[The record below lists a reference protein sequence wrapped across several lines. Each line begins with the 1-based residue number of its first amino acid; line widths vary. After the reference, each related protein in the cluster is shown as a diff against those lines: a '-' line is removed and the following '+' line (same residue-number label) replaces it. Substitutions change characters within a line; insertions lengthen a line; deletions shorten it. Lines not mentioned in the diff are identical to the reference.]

1 MAFSGFDSASWAS
14 AATGLFCTQGQ
25 FARDFFLQKNL
36 LELLELLELL
46 DFPDHLHRE
55 AGDDDEVMENLV
67 MVSR

>member
-1 MAFSGFDSASWAS
+1 MKGLDMAFSGFDSASWAS

-36 LELLELLELL
+36 LELL
-46 DFPDHLHRE
+46 DFTDHRHRE
-55 AGDDDEVMENLV
+55 AGNDDEVMENLV